1 MCIICDKIQMIK
13 SGTNPYFVKEL
24 DTGYVVI
31 GDNQHFKGYTL
42 FLLKDHVTELFELKD
57 DIREKFLAEMT
68 IVAEAVE
75 KAFGAEK
82 MNYECLGNGDAHLHW
97 HIFPSV
103 NGDLDGYGNNGR
115 GSVWWCPREKMYSD
129 DNRPNDE
136 ELKIMKQTLCK
147 EIEMLLSVSKSQRT
161 GLN

>member
-1 MCIICDKIQMIK
+1 MCIVCDRIQMIR

-31 GDNQHFKGYTL
+31 GDNQHFRGYTL
-42 FLLKDHVTELFELKD
+42 FLLKDHLTELFELKD
-57 DIREKFLAEMT
+57 DIRAKFLAEMT
-68 IVAEAVE
+68 IVAEAVA

-97 HIFPSV
+97 HLFPRV
-103 NGDLDGYGNNGR
+103 NGDLGSYGNNGR
-115 GSVWWCPREKMYSD
+115 GPVWWYPREKMYSD

-136 ELKIMKQTLCK
+136 ELEIMKQTLRN
-147 EIEMLLSVSKSQRT
+147 EIEKLLCVSKS
-161 GLN
+161 

>member
-1 MCIICDKIQMIK
+1 MCIICDRIQMIK

-57 DIREKFLAEMT
+57 DIRAKFLAEMT
-68 IVAEAVE
+68 IVAEAVA

-97 HIFPSV
+97 HLFPRV

-115 GSVWWCPREKMYSD
+115 GPVWWYPREKMYSD

-136 ELKIMKQTLCK
+136 ELQIMKQALCK
-147 EIEMLLSVSKSQRT
+147 EIETLLSVSKSQRK
-161 GLN
+161 

>member
-1 MCIICDKIQMIK
+1 MCIICDRMQMIK

-31 GDNQHFKGYTL
+31 GDNQHFRGYTL
-42 FLLKDHVTELFELKD
+42 FLLKEHLTELFELKD
-57 DIREKFLAEMT
+57 DIRTKFLAEMT
-68 IVAEAVE
+68 VVAEAVA

-97 HIFPSV
+97 HLFPRV
-103 NGDLDGYGNNGR
+103 DGDLGVYGNNGR
-115 GSVWWCPREKMYSD
+115 GPVWWYPREKMYSD

-136 ELKIMKQTLCK
+136 ELKIMKQTLRK
-147 EIEMLLSVSKSQRT
+147 EIEMLLSVSKS
-161 GLN
+161 